1 MLQLN
6 SHDQSYNTLV
16 ERVLKEGQVRPDRT
30 GTGILGIFG
39 HFMDFDVSESIPLLT
54 TKKINFANILTETI
68 WMFVQGSTNIKYLQD
83 NNVNIWNSWAD
94 SQGELGPIYG
104 KQARDFQGYKE
115 IDGEI
120 LIPNIDQIANVIEN
134 IRTNPYSRRHL
145 ITLWNPATVP
155 EDSNDFEQLV
165 KDGYSA
171 LPVCHGV
178 VIQFYVSEGNRL
190 SLQVYV
196 RSNDVFLGLPYNLI
210 NYTLLLYMI
219 ANVLDMKPFKVNYM
233 IGDVH
238 IYKDHI
244 DKIKLQL
251 KRQPFKAPSLLVNP
265 KVKNFDDY
273 VISDFSLINY
283 QSHKP
288 ISAKVSV

>member
-219 ANVLDMKPFKVNYM
+219 ANILDMKPFKVNYM

-251 KRQPFKAPSLLVNP
+251 KRQSFKAPSLLVNP

-283 QSHKP
+283 QSHKS

>member
-83 NNVNIWNSWAD
+83 NNVNIWNSWAN

-165 KDGYSA
+165 KDGY
-171 LPVCHGV
+171 
-178 VIQFYVSEGNRL
+178 
-190 SLQVYV
+190 
-196 RSNDVFLGLPYNLI
+196 LGCE
-210 NYTLLLYMI
+210 
-219 ANVLDMKPFKVNYM
+219 
-233 IGDVH
+233 
-238 IYKDHI
+238 
-244 DKIKLQL
+244 
-251 KRQPFKAPSLLVNP
+251 
-265 KVKNFDDY
+265 
-273 VISDFSLINY
+273 
-283 QSHKP
+283 
-288 ISAKVSV
+288 